1 MAGLGV
7 IPRGRSRGERGVAG
21 GTGRTAARVQTRTP
35 GAVRLLRAG
44 HSSGAFLNGISVSE
58 IHEEPSF
65 TGGETEAS
73 RGSATGP
80 GACWQHVPEPDPS
93 ACLSDSEV
101 WASPPSWSSLSVA
114 GREVC
119 PSDSPE
125 AERERAWG
133 LQRSWSWVSLLGST
147 RSDSTCAGRGTRPA
161 RGWDSTETVSYHLA
175 LPETRRLA
183 GEPDPLA
190 ITSRPR
196 DHYLR

>member
-1 MAGLGV
+1 MEDAFPFRRLALGKSSGSVWRVRCFRSSVRADTVGTAKGRHEGGWRALGLY
-7 IPRGRSRGERGVAG
+7 PRGRSRGERGVAW
-21 GTGRTAARVQTRTP
+21 GTGQTAGRVQTRTS

-65 TGGETEAS
+65 TDGETEAS

-147 RSDSTCAGRGTRPA
+147 RSD
-161 RGWDSTETVSYHLA
+161 
-175 LPETRRLA
+175 
-183 GEPDPLA
+183 
-190 ITSRPR
+190 
-196 DHYLR
+196 